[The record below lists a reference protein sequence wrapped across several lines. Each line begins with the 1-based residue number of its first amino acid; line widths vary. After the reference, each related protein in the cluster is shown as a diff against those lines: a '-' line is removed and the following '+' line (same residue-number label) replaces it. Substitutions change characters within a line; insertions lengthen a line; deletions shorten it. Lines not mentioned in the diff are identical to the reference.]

1 MTRGVKM
8 TSRPTFRARTL
19 DAGKPMAI
27 HRAEELPEL
36 DGEYAINRAVP
47 ALPTGMEKEEEA
59 EKHLQDIL
67 EAQNKGLIQ
76 KMSTMV
82 IPTPEV
88 EVETKDIAYTDTY
101 KNTFKQPRQYI
112 HVQPFNAEGDI
123 PDYDMDEAD
132 INFFTEEL
140 KERKKFEVS
149 MITFEDIINRLE
161 KNSSQT
167 IVTIKLL
174 RKPRCSS
181 KRMMTS
187 SSPCLITGSTSVWRP
202 SSASSRV

>member
-1 MTRGVKM
+1 M

-76 KMSTMV
+76 KVATMV

-88 EVETKDIAYTDTY
+88 TEDQQTAYAEAYKDSY
-101 KNTFKQPRQYI
+101 KQPRQYI
-112 HVQPFNAEGDI
+112 HVQPFGADGDI
-123 PDYDMDEAD
+123 PDYDMDEDD
-132 INFFTEEL
+132 IKFFTEEL
-140 KERKKFEVS
+140 KERKKFE
-149 MITFEDIINRLE
+149 E
-161 KNSSQT
+161 
-167 IVTIKLL
+167 L
-174 RKPRCSS
+174 REIQQGVKV
-181 KRMMTS
+181 K
-187 SSPCLITGSTSVWRP
+187 
-202 SSASSRV
+202 